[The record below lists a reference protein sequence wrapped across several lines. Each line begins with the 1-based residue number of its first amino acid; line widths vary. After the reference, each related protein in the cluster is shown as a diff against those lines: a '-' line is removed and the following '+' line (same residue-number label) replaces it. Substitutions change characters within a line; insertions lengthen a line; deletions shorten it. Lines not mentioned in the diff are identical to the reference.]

1 MVQCRQRNNIRIAED
16 HDNTGPDDVIEAMEL
31 SDVDKEP
38 ADVDLKRAFDKLP
51 QTTRYTHSVYRTDYE
66 SHGDRALRSESQP
79 HTTNLKCEAG
89 SVEGAS
95 TYVRDFVSWPEED
108 MELYRPQLCKPR
120 HDLDAPMPHEKDP
133 DISKYAPKSKREQNS
148 AS

>member
-1 MVQCRQRNNIRIAED
+1 MTHIVKVNNPFILL
-16 HDNTGPDDVIEAMEL
+16 NSLV
-31 SDVDKEP
+31 
-38 ADVDLKRAFDKLP
+38 AFDKLP

-66 SHGDRALRSESQP
+66 SHGDRALRSEKQP
-79 HTTNLKCEAG
+79 HTANLKCEAG

-108 MELYRPQLCKPR
+108 MELYRPQQCKPR

-133 DISKYAPKSKREQNS
+133 DISKYAPKSKGAQNGGLVLPK
-148 AS
+148 A